1 MEKLALDPQ
10 RQQKAKAYDRIKRRL
25 MLVDF
30 LLGGLYAVAWLI
42 FGWSISVKTA
52 IFAFTTHEWLLV
64 AGFMAIFGGIYTLIS
79 LPLSYF
85 AGFILP
91 HRYEMSNQTV
101 KGWIGDQIKGLLLGA
116 VLGGL
121 VLEIIYVVLRNFPDS
136 WWIWAAGIML
146 IFSVILANLAPVLLF
161 PIFYK
166 IQPLEEEHTE
176 LVKRLTTLAENA
188 DTHIQG
194 IFKFDISRRSK
205 AANAALTG
213 LGNTRRIILGDT
225 LLNEFSVDEIE
236 TVIAHELGHHV
247 HNDIPI
253 GIAVESVSTL
263 GGFYLAS
270 LGLNWGVSYFGLA
283 GTADISAFPL
293 FLLVMAVYGLITMP
307 LGNAFSRWRERRADE
322 YALRVTGK
330 GQTYA
335 DAMTRLANQN
345 LADADPDPWVEW
357 LLYSH
362 PALSK
367 RIKMATT
374 YSGVE

>member
-1 MEKLALDPQ
+1 MEKLELDPQ

-30 LLGGLYAVAWLI
+30 LLGGLYALSWLI
-42 FGWSISVKTA
+42 FGWSTSVKSA
-52 IFAFTTHEWLLV
+52 LLAFTTHEWLLV
-64 AGFMAIFGGIYTLIS
+64 AGFMAIFGGLYILIS
-79 LPLSYF
+79 LPLSF
-85 AGFILP
+85 FGGFILP
-91 HRYEMSNQTV
+91 HRYEMSNQTI
-101 KGWIGDQIKGLLLGA
+101 KGWISDQIKGLLLGA

-121 VLEIIYVVLRNFPDS
+121 VLEIIYVVLRNFPDT

-166 IQPLEEEHTE
+166 IQPLGEEHTE
-176 LVKRLTTLAENA
+176 LVKRLTTLAEHAN
-188 DTHIQG
+188 TQIKG
-194 IFKFDISRRSK
+194 IFKFDISQRSK

-225 LLNEFSVDEIE
+225 LLDEFSVDEIE

-253 GIAVESVSTL
+253 GIAIESVSTL

-270 LGLNWGVSYFGLA
+270 LALSWGVSYFRLA
-283 GTADISAFPL
+283 GTSDISAFPL

-307 LGNAFSRWRERRADE
+307 LGNAFSRWRERRADD

-330 GQTYA
+330 GQAFA

-345 LADADPDPWVEW
+345 LADANPDPWVEW

-374 YSGVE
+374 FNKAE

>member
-1 MEKLALDPQ
+1 MEKLELDPQ
-10 RQQKAKAYDRIKRRL
+10 RQQQAKAYDRIKRRL

-30 LLGGLYAVAWLI
+30 LLGGLYALAWLI
-42 FGWSISVKTA
+42 YGWSTAVKSA
-52 IFAFTTHEWLLV
+52 LLAFTTHEWLLV
-64 AGFMAIFGGIYTLIS
+64 AGFMAIFGGIYILIS
-79 LPLSYF
+79 LPLSF
-85 AGFILP
+85 FGGFILP
-91 HRYEMSNQTV
+91 HRYEMSNQTI
-101 KGWIGDQIKGLLLGA
+101 KGWVSDQIKGLLLGA

-121 VLEIIYVVLRNFPDS
+121 VLEIIYVVLRNFPDT

-166 IQPLEEEHTE
+166 IQPLGEEHTE
-176 LVKRLTTLAENA
+176 LVKRLTTLAEHAN
-188 DTHIQG
+188 TQIQG

-225 LLNEFSVDEIE
+225 LLNEFSTDEIE
-236 TVIAHELGHHV
+236 TIIAHELGHHV

-253 GIAVESVSTL
+253 GIAIESVSTL

-270 LGLNWGVSYFGLA
+270 LALSWGVSYFRLA

-307 LGNAFSRWRERRADE
+307 LGNAFSRWRERRADD

-330 GQTYA
+330 GQAFA

-345 LADADPDPWVEW
+345 LADANPDPWVEW

-374 YSGVE
+374 FNKAE

>member
-42 FGWSISVKTA
+42 FGWSISVKSA
-52 IFAFTTHEWLLV
+52 LLAFTTHEWLLV

-188 DTHIQG
+188 DTNIQG

>member
-1 MEKLALDPQ
+1 MEKLELDPQ

-30 LLGGLYAVAWLI
+30 LLGGLYALSWLI
-42 FGWSISVKTA
+42 FGWSTSAKSA
-52 IFAFTTHEWLLV
+52 LLAFTTHEWLLV
-64 AGFMAIFGGIYTLIS
+64 AGFMAIFGGIYILIS
-79 LPLSYF
+79 LPLSF
-85 AGFILP
+85 FGGFILP
-91 HRYEMSNQTV
+91 HRYEMSNQTI
-101 KGWIGDQIKGLLLGA
+101 KGWVSDQIKGLLLGA

-121 VLEIIYVVLRNFPDS
+121 VLEIIYVVLRNFPDT

-166 IQPLEEEHTE
+166 IQPLGEEHTE
-176 LVKRLTTLAENA
+176 LVKRLTTLAEHAN
-188 DTHIQG
+188 TQIKG
-194 IFKFDISRRSK
+194 IFKFDISQRSK

-225 LLNEFSVDEIE
+225 LLDEFSVDEIE

-253 GIAVESVSTL
+253 GIAIESVSTL

-270 LGLNWGVSYFGLA
+270 LALSWGVSYFRLA
-283 GTADISAFPL
+283 GTSDISAFPL

-307 LGNAFSRWRERRADE
+307 LGNAFSRWRERRADD

-330 GQTYA
+330 GQAFA

-345 LADADPDPWVEW
+345 LADANPDPWVEW

-374 YSGVE
+374 FNKAE